1 MHIAIAMSVMRR
13 DDAAM
18 KTFSRYPKYLLEK
31 VHSTINKK
39 ASVDTGFFNNYCVC
53 NRCCVYCFALANGM
67 L

>member
-39 ASVDTGFFNNYCVC
+39 ASVDTGFFNNYCV
-53 NRCCVYCFALANGM
+53 
-67 L
+67 